1 MKHRP
6 RMPGGLLAA
15 LLIGFATAA
24 QAQHG
29 HLNAGAV
36 GKNQGDALVFANG
49 GIFAASSGYVKQL
62 DFASS
67 GVYAGFYQGG
77 ITPTALA
84 TTVANGGPVAGAPAD
99 GSFIQ
104 VRLELVDAPVGGSF
118 QFWEGEATS
127 PTFSLTPGSGLS
139 QLIPLSDASLGAGS
153 SLASDPFGHL
163 HGRRF
168 TADQPGLY
176 SVKFTLLDTT
186 VLGEAGGP
194 IHFPSDALTIT
205 FNAVPEPGTWA
216 MVAVGASLLWLG
228 RGRLGRAR

>member
-1 MKHRP
+1 MRHRLGMP
-6 RMPGGLLAA
+6 RGLLAA
-15 LLIGFATAA
+15 LLVGFATAAA

-29 HLNAGAV
+29 HLNAGAA

-49 GIFAASSGYVKQL
+49 GIFASSSGYVKQL
-62 DFASS
+62 DYASS

-77 ITPTALA
+77 ITLTALA
-84 TTVANGGPVAGAPAD
+84 TTVDNGGPVPGAAAD

-104 VRLELVDAPVGGSF
+104 FRMELVDAPAGSSF

-127 PTFSLTPGSGLS
+127 PTFSLTPGSGMS
-139 QLIPLSDASLGAGS
+139 QLIPLSDASIGAGS

-168 TADQPGLY
+168 TADQLGMY
-176 SVKFTLLDTT
+176 SVKFTLYDTT
-186 VLGEAGGP
+186 TLGEAGGS
-194 IHFPSDALTIT
+194 IHAASDPLTIT

-216 MVAVGASLLWLG
+216 LLALGAGLFWAG
-228 RGRLGRAR
+228 RRKK